1 MGEMGQLEALSYLP
15 TDVQLMVLD
24 YVGLYPDILALCLTS
39 KSWNLIATKV
49 LYKNI
54 VLDIR
59 TRNGQLSLFRQ
70 CLEVGAFRH
79 LEYARN
85 LSLLDVPIFECNKI
99 LPNKAPWIHGE
110 RDALLLQILQ
120 SFPSNK
126 LITFRYLSQLDLDP
140 SIINLLQKQQQSIV
154 DFQLSHGNFQQ
165 LVTPMTRRVT
175 AGVCGDGQKT
185 FGLVELAQ
193 TLPRLEKFALL
204 LPKELDVFLLEDYW
218 SRCSYSTLFQ
228 NKQIVSRELMFDGYL
243 PGGFVSAIPHIFN
256 LSHITRL
263 SLYADN
269 FWYWKP
275 LFSSPE
281 LRNLTHFDF
290 HSPDSFDV
298 RKSMD
303 FEDLFTQNQN
313 LQHLSLHMRFLKTVP
328 LEPLLADDGSTMSSY
343 IWPLCPRLKSL
354 SLFDLW
360 SVEKRVSY
368 FPSMASL
375 DAICDELGALEQFGL
390 RVAEIGGCLLADA
403 HDRQKYVLGQLKP
416 IGKLKNLK
424 MLHLYQDRLRII
436 DPDQP
441 RRNVAAETQQLATML
456 FQWAHVL
463 CPDLEVLV
471 WGRFTETL
479 DKDVYSL
486 LEDQLEREG
495 SLATNEN
502 VERVPQQYY
511 VKQVT
516 RLQGGATHV
525 TAIPFSRRRIQNE
538 FPDLDLLACDTSLGT
553 LDRISRDIVY

>member
-1 MGEMGQLEALSYLP
+1 M
-15 TDVQLMVLD
+15 
-24 YVGLYPDILALCLTS
+24 
-39 KSWNLIATKV
+39 
-49 LYKNI
+49 
-54 VLDIR
+54 LDIR

>member
-1 MGEMGQLEALSYLP
+1 MASSHGSGNAWR
-15 TDVQLMVLD
+15 
-24 YVGLYPDILALCLTS
+24 LARS
-39 KSWNLIATKV
+39 AT
-49 LYKNI
+49 
-54 VLDIR
+54 
-59 TRNGQLSLFRQ
+59 
-70 CLEVGAFRH
+70 
-79 LEYARN
+79 
-85 LSLLDVPIFECNKI
+85 CN
-99 LPNKAPWIHGE
+99 
-110 RDALLLQILQ
+110 
-120 SFPSNK
+120 S
-126 LITFRYLSQLDLDP
+126 

-165 LVTPMTRRVT
+165 LVTPMTRRMT
-175 AGVCGDGQKT
+175 AGVSGDGQET

-193 TLPRLEKFALL
+193 KLPRLEKFALL
-204 LPKELDVFLLEDYW
+204 LPKNFDVFALEDYW

-243 PGGFVSAIPHIFN
+243 PGGFVSAIPHIFS
-256 LSHITRL
+256 LSHVTRL

-290 HSPDSFDV
+290 HSPDSFDD
-298 RKSMD
+298 RKSLD
-303 FEDLFTQNQN
+303 FEDLFTRNQN

-328 LEPLLADDGSTMSSY
+328 LEPMLADDGSTITSY

-375 DAICDELGALEQFGL
+375 DAICNELGALEQFGL
-390 RVAEIGGCLLADA
+390 RVAEIGGCLLADG

-436 DPDQP
+436 DPDRP
-441 RRNVAAETQQLATML
+441 RRNVAAETQQLAAML
-456 FQWAHVL
+456 FQWAHDL
-463 CPDLEVLV
+463 CPDLQVLV

-479 DKDVYSL
+479 DNDVYSL

-495 SLATNEN
+495 SLDTNVN
-502 VERVPQQYY
+502 VERIPQQYY

-516 RLQGGATHV
+516 RVQGEAPHI
-525 TAIPFSRRRIQNE
+525 TAVPFSRRRIQNE

-553 LDRISRDIVY
+553 LDRIARDIVY

>member
-1 MGEMGQLEALSYLP
+1 MGQLEALSYLP

-165 LVTPMTRRVT
+165 LVTPTTRRVT

>member
-1 MGEMGQLEALSYLP
+1 MGQLEALSYLP

-175 AGVCGDGQKT
+175 AGVCGDGQKI

>member
-1 MGEMGQLEALSYLP
+1 MGQLEALSYLP